1 MPCKICGVTG
11 HNKRTCLRNIK
22 TLDDIHIDSTKTN
35 SSDTKQI
42 DDCIICFNKIKYK
55 VETPCKHT
63 FCSKCIFKN
72 ITHGNFNC
80 PLCRHVLVNP
90 KLAVLKKYRKQIRKL
105 KIENNHLQYKLNKIE
120 QKVNNSNNP
129 IVNNINNTIAI

>member
-1 MPCKICGVTG
+1 MPCKICGLIG
-11 HNKRTCLRNIK
+11 HNKRTCLQNINS
-22 TLDDIHIDSTKTN
+22 LDDVHIDATKTN
-35 SSDTKQI
+35 SNDKKQI

-63 FCSKCIFKN
+63 FCSTCIFKN

-80 PLCRHVLVNP
+80 PLCRTVLVNP

-105 KIENNHLQYKLNKIE
+105 KTENNYLQYKLNKI
-120 QKVNNSNNP
+120 KLNVNNNTS
-129 IVNNINNTIAI
+129 IVNNINNTIAV